1 VVRLVAWLRAAGVE
15 REAGLLKALAQA
27 PLPRAG
33 DPAAAPGAG
42 EPGAGPVARVLD
54 LELVRGLCPQGAC

>member
-1 VVRLVAWLRAAGVE
+1 MRLVAWLRAAGVE

-33 DPAAAPGAG
+33 DPGAAPGAG